1 MPGAW
6 RAGATA
12 GACRVAATVQG
23 WDALRIFWSVSLS
36 EGLRAVSIS
45 SWHRSGLMMRARETH
60 SGREEAT
67 MRRTGSTVT
76 WDTSDRPV
84 GSPCYK
90 PRDVCSLRSRLQV
103 PAAAVTVFGG

>member
-1 MPGAW
+1 MWWASRSEHHLAHHTCG
-6 RAGATA
+6 
-12 GACRVAATVQG
+12 VQVEVQVEVR
-23 WDALRIFWSVSLS
+23 L

-67 MRRTGSTVT
+67 MRRTGNTVT
-76 WDTSDRPV
+76 WDTSTDRRI
-84 GSPCYK
+84 SLCYK
-90 PRDVCSLRSRLQV
+90 PRDLRLQV